1 MNSPIPVLMYHSVAE
16 QVAPGFRRWS
26 VRPDLFSAH
35 LDYLRDHHYTPIKV
49 TGLVAAMTTG
59 GRGLPEQPV
68 GITFDDGL
76 ADFYAGA
83 WPILRRHG
91 FPATLY
97 IVTGYVG
104 ATSRWLQADGEGA
117 RPMMSWSQ
125 VSEVCAS
132 GIECGAHSHSHPQLD
147 TLALAAARDEIVH
160 SKKVLEDALGRP
172 VPSFAYPH
180 GYHSPAVRRLVKEA
194 GYSSAC
200 GVKHAMSALND
211 DPYALARIIVSNDI
225 DIDSFGRLVEGEG
238 LSVAPRERLQT
249 KVWRWYRR
257 SAALVRGQ
265 PAYVMSATK

>member
-1 MNSPIPVLMYHSVAE
+1 MNAPIPVLMYHSVAE
-16 QVAPGFRRWS
+16 RVAPGFRRWS
-26 VRPDLFSAH
+26 VRPDLFSAQ
-35 LDYLRDHHYTPIKV
+35 LAYLHDHHYTPITV
-49 TGLVAAMTTG
+49 TELAAAVAAG

-76 ADFYAGA
+76 ADFYTDA
-83 WPILRRHG
+83 WPILRRNSC
-91 FPATLY
+91 PATMY

-104 ATSRWLQADGEGA
+104 AASRWLEADGEGA

-125 VSEVCAS
+125 ISEVCAS

-147 TLALAAARDEIVH
+147 TLPVAAARDEIVR
-160 SKKVLEDALGRP
+160 SKKVLEDALGRS

-180 GYHSPAVRRLVKEA
+180 GYHSPAVRRLVQEA

-211 DPYALARIIVSNDI
+211 DPYALARIIVSNDV
-225 DIDSFGRLVEGEG
+225 DVDAFGRLIEGRG
-238 LSVAPRERLQT
+238 LPVAPRERLKT
-249 KVWRWYRR
+249 KMWRWYRR

-265 PAYVMSATK
+265 PAYVTATTK